1 MCVFGMM
8 SFWCVLYDVP
18 LYDGLCYV
26 SVRFSKERDF
36 FLYAKM
42 VYDILFKVF
51 FDFIF
56 IFFGDVMHT

>member
-1 MCVFGMM
+1 MCVRNDELFGVYYMT
-8 SFWCVLYDVP
+8 FR
-18 LYDGLCYV
+18 YV
-26 SVRFSKERDF
+26 MFSVRFSEGKGF

-51 FDFIF
+51 FFFDFIF